1 MSTIVALS
9 TPHGRGAL
17 GVVRLSG
24 PEALRIAIELTGSK
38 SYFKP
43 KRATLS
49 RLVEPNGAV
58 IDEALITYFKS
69 PHSLTGEDVIEFSC
83 HGSPAVLRKLIDLT
97 LELGAHLAGPGE
109 FTLRALA
116 NGKVNLAQAEAIRD
130 LVSAQTEAAAKQA
143 ARQLNGEL
151 SLALGPFKQ
160 QLVDVI
166 VVLESALEF
175 VEDDLPAPQVKALGQ
190 ALEFAQTG
198 VEQLGASYRVGHLL
212 QDGIKVAISGSPNVG
227 KSSLFNKLVERDRAI
242 VTELPGTTRD
252 TLSEMIDIDG
262 VPVVLTDTA
271 GVRETIDGIERL
283 GIERTQNAIAE
294 ADLVLIVFDGAAKLR
309 DEDSEVLRRTTN
321 TRRVIVLN
329 KCDLPSFGTMS
340 NGDLPSGIRVSAITG
355 EGLDKLRAAIL
366 TSFDTTALESGS
378 LLVTNAR
385 HHDLLVRASAELLK
399 AQQEL
404 ASRSSEEVVLVPLHN
419 ALRLLGEITGETTTE
434 DILSEIFATF
444 CIGK

>member
-1 MSTIVALS
+1 
-9 TPHGRGAL
+9 
-17 GVVRLSG
+17 
-24 PEALRIAIELTGSK
+24 
-38 SYFKP
+38 
-43 KRATLS
+43 
-49 RLVEPNGAV
+49 
-58 IDEALITYFKS
+58 
-69 PHSLTGEDVIEFSC
+69 
-83 HGSPAVLRKLIDLT
+83 
-97 LELGAHLAGPGE
+97 
-109 FTLRALA
+109 
-116 NGKVNLAQAEAIRD
+116 
-130 LVSAQTEAAAKQA
+130 
-143 ARQLNGEL
+143 
-151 SLALGPFKQ
+151 
-160 QLVDVI
+160 
-166 VVLESALEF
+166 
-175 VEDDLPAPQVKALGQ
+175 LGQ

-198 VEQLGASYRVGHLL
+198 VEQLGASYRAGHLL